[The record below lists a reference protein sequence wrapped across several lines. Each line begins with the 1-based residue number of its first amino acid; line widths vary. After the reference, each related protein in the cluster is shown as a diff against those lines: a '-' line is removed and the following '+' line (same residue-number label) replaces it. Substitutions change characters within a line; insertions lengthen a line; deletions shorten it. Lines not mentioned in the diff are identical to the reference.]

1 MNDLMDTTM
10 MLIESEQRNVKLQ
23 KQIETMQKIAI
34 LGELKTNLSANKRNK
49 LLREYNALTTKN
61 K

>member
-49 LLREYNALTTKN
+49 LLRTKN